1 MKNSIQVVI
10 ANLLTTRKK
19 WVTLVE
25 RTGVVTKL
33 VNPTEDH
40 EIEEFIVDT
49 LLSKHEEYIR
59 SLLPAA

>member
-1 MKNSIQVVI
+1 MI

-25 RTGVVTKL
+25 KTGAVTKL

-49 LLSKHEEYIR
+49 LVIKHADYLINF
-59 SLLPAA
+59 SSATSDPAIL

>member
-1 MKNSIQVVI
+1 MVI

-25 RTGVVTKL
+25 RTGTVTKL

-49 LLSKHEEYIR
+49 LVDKHAAFIAC
-59 SLLPAA
+59 SISQPAAN